1 MEELKQSYENRIE
14 RIKHEVETTVGN
26 TMAEADRVV
35 ASVKSLYENQVHQIT
50 ANVPTKLLKCSIITF
65 WKAVKIK
72 QANHKQHVI
81 KASVVRIQDYQAFS
95 PLVPTLYSLRFQD
108 GGLKKTM
115 ESASAAFGQQ
125 KNKQTNK
132 NACTAGYVE
141 YNFAVRFWANWRNEF
156 SIVVHAWEQTKSW
169 IDIIHRA
176 ERCWKKMLK

>member
-1 MEELKQSYENRIE
+1 M
-14 RIKHEVETTVGN
+14 
-26 TMAEADRVV
+26 
-35 ASVKSLYENQVHQIT
+35 
-50 ANVPTKLLKCSIITF
+50 
-65 WKAVKIK
+65 
-72 QANHKQHVI
+72 I

-141 YNFAVRFWANWRNEF
+141 YNFAVRF
-156 SIVVHAWEQTKSW
+156 
-169 IDIIHRA
+169 
-176 ERCWKKMLK
+176 